1 MSKKAKRAQKKEK
14 GKLFYKLVVV
24 AILMLLAFLILK
36 YAPNYVN
43 TEISD
48 NVNLVINNS
57 NVTGDL
63 KKDIIIENGIIY
75 ISKEDIQNFFDPYIY
90 YDVLPYAYAF
100 GLTQVW
106 SDHFKDIEMPLPPYY
121 SGHMTYWDWY
131 YLHRMKHAFN
141 HLSHP
146 PVPVNH
152 SSGRHGG
159 SIGGFGGGG
168 FSGGGFGG
176 SHGGSW

>member
-1 MSKKAKRAQKKEK
+1 MERRSAYYNDQLDKIV
-14 GKLFYKLVVV
+14 GLYDY
-24 AILMLLAFLILK
+24 IK
-36 YAPNYVN
+36 YAEADQINMVFK
-43 TEISD
+43 D
-48 NVNLVINNS
+48 N
-57 NVTGDL
+57 
-63 KKDIIIENGIIY
+63 
-75 ISKEDIQNFFDPYIY
+75 PYIY

-131 YLHRMKHAFN
+131 YLHRMNHAFN